1 MKEQKNA
8 ILLPALSK
16 ISLHS
21 VIFMINSEEKRNSV
35 PRIMV
40 VDDEADITLQL
51 SVVLEENG
59 FKVDPFN
66 DALLALENFKP
77 DLYDLLI
84 LDIKMPKMNGFELY
98 QEIKKI
104 DTKVKTMFLTALTE
118 MQEYEVFRKEVFPKL
133 GERYFVPKPIEN
145 EDLIK
150 RVNKIL
156 SQIKNN

>member
-1 MKEQKNA
+1 MADSQIKNSA
-8 ILLPALSK
+8 
-16 ISLHS
+16 
-21 VIFMINSEEKRNSV
+21 

-40 VDDEADITLQL
+40 VDDEDDVILQL
-51 SVVLEENG
+51 RVVLEDNG
-59 FKVDPFN
+59 FKVDSFYDP
-66 DALLALENFKP
+66 LLALENFKA

-98 QEIKKI
+98 TQIKKV
-104 DTKVKTMFLTALTE
+104 DNKVKTMFLTALTE
-118 MQEYEVFRKEVFPKL
+118 LQEYEEFRKEVSPKL

-156 SQIKNN
+156 SQIDENN

>member
-1 MKEQKNA
+1 MA
-8 ILLPALSK
+8 
-16 ISLHS
+16 
-21 VIFMINSEEKRNSV
+21 NSQIRNSA

-40 VDDEADITLQL
+40 VDDEDDIILEL
-51 SVVLEENG
+51 RVVLEGNG
-59 FKVDPFN
+59 FKVDSFN
-66 DALLALENFKP
+66 DALLALENFKS

-98 QEIKKI
+98 KQIKKV
-104 DTKVKTMFLTALTE
+104 DNKVKTMFLTALTE
-118 MQEYEVFRKEVFPKL
+118 LQEYEEFRKEVSPKL

-156 SQIKNN
+156 SQIENS

>member
-1 MKEQKNA
+1 MA
-8 ILLPALSK
+8 
-16 ISLHS
+16 
-21 VIFMINSEEKRNSV
+21 NSQIRNSS

-40 VDDEADITLQL
+40 VDDEDDIILEL
-51 SVVLEENG
+51 RAVLEGNG
-59 FKVDPFN
+59 FKVDSFN
-66 DALLALENFKP
+66 DALLALENFKA

-98 QEIKKI
+98 KQIKKV
-104 DTKVKTMFLTALTE
+104 DNKVKTMFLTALTE
-118 MQEYEVFRKEVFPKL
+118 LQEYEEFRKEVSPKL

-156 SQIKNN
+156 SQIENS

>member
-1 MKEQKNA
+1 
-8 ILLPALSK
+8 
-16 ISLHS
+16 
-21 VIFMINSEEKRNSV
+21 
-35 PRIMV
+35 
-40 VDDEADITLQL
+40 
-51 SVVLEENG
+51 
-59 FKVDPFN
+59 
-66 DALLALENFKP
+66 LALENFKP

>member
-1 MKEQKNA
+1 MANSQIKNSA
-8 ILLPALSK
+8 
-16 ISLHS
+16 
-21 VIFMINSEEKRNSV
+21 

-40 VDDEADITLQL
+40 VDDEDDVILEL
-51 SVVLEENG
+51 RVVLEDNG
-59 FKVDPFN
+59 FKVDSFN
-66 DALLALENFKP
+66 DPLLALENFKA

-98 QEIKKI
+98 KQIKKVNN
-104 DTKVKTMFLTALTE
+104 KVKTMFLTALTE
-118 MQEYEVFRKEVFPKL
+118 LQEYEEFRKEVSPKL

-156 SQIKNN
+156 SQIENN

>member
-1 MKEQKNA
+1 
-8 ILLPALSK
+8 
-16 ISLHS
+16 
-21 VIFMINSEEKRNSV
+21 MINSEEKRNSV

-98 QEIKKI
+98 NQIKKI

>member
-1 MKEQKNA
+1 MA
-8 ILLPALSK
+8 
-16 ISLHS
+16 
-21 VIFMINSEEKRNSV
+21 NSQIRNST

-40 VDDEADITLQL
+40 VDDEDDIILEL
-51 SVVLEENG
+51 RAVLEGNG
-59 FKVDPFN
+59 FKVDSFN
-66 DALLALENFKP
+66 DALLALENFKA

-98 QEIKKI
+98 KQIKKV
-104 DTKVKTMFLTALTE
+104 DNKVKTMFLTALTE
-118 MQEYEVFRKEVFPKL
+118 LQEYEEFRKEVSPKL

-156 SQIKNN
+156 SQIENS

>member
-1 MKEQKNA
+1 MA
-8 ILLPALSK
+8 
-16 ISLHS
+16 
-21 VIFMINSEEKRNSV
+21 NSQIRNSA

-40 VDDEADITLQL
+40 VDDEDDIILEL
-51 SVVLEENG
+51 RVVLEGNG
-59 FKVDPFN
+59 FKVDSFN
-66 DALLALENFKP
+66 DALLALENFKA

-98 QEIKKI
+98 KQIKKV
-104 DTKVKTMFLTALTE
+104 DNKVKTMFLTALTE
-118 MQEYEVFRKEVFPKL
+118 LQEYEEFRKEVSPKL

-156 SQIKNN
+156 RQIENN

>member
-1 MKEQKNA
+1 MA
-8 ILLPALSK
+8 
-16 ISLHS
+16 
-21 VIFMINSEEKRNSV
+21 NSQIRNSA

-40 VDDEADITLQL
+40 VDDEDDIILEL
-51 SVVLEENG
+51 RAVLEGNG
-59 FKVDPFN
+59 FKVDSFN
-66 DALLALENFKP
+66 DALLALENFKA

-98 QEIKKI
+98 KQIKKV
-104 DTKVKTMFLTALTE
+104 DNKVKTMFLTALTE
-118 MQEYEVFRKEVFPKL
+118 LQEYEEFRKEVSPKL

-156 SQIKNN
+156 SQIENN

>member
-1 MKEQKNA
+1 
-8 ILLPALSK
+8 
-16 ISLHS
+16 
-21 VIFMINSEEKRNSV
+21 MINSEKRNSA

-84 LDIKMPKMNGFELY
+84 LDIKMPKMNGFISGNKKNRY
-98 QEIKKI
+98 QGQDHVFDSI
-104 DTKVKTMFLTALTE
+104 D
-118 MQEYEVFRKEVFPKL
+118 
-133 GERYFVPKPIEN
+133 
-145 EDLIK
+145 
-150 RVNKIL
+150 
-156 SQIKNN
+156 